1 MEVLS
6 GNERSVY
13 EQLTTASRR
22 DIWLRGRA
30 ALKGLLGLLG
40 ESTDTAILS
49 FPSPRYSL
57 THSGAYAVA
66 LGTAGQG
73 LRGVGVDIE
82 VGRGPHPDAARLF
95 LSDPEQA
102 WLGTLDDSARAGQL
116 QRLWTIKEAAFKAN
130 PHNGDTWLSDYRLE
144 DPGQH
149 NGEALVMHGDLAW
162 VIHYCSLELEEG
174 VMTAAIAPDRSQYH
188 D

>member
-1 MEVLS
+1 VEVLS
-6 GNERSVY
+6 CNERSVY
-13 EQLTTASRR
+13 GQLTTASRR

-30 ALKGLLGLLG
+30 ALKGLLGRLG
-40 ESTDTAILS
+40 ESTDTAIFS

-57 THSGAYAVA
+57 THSGPYAVA
-66 LGTAGQG
+66 IGTAGRG

-82 VGRGPHPDAARLF
+82 VDRGLHPNAARLF

-102 WLGTLDDSARAGQL
+102 WLGTLDDSVRAGQL

-130 PHNGDTWLSDYRLE
+130 PHNGDTWLSDYRLK

-149 NGEALVMHGDLAW
+149 DGEALVIHGGTAW
-162 VIHYCSLELEEG
+162 VIRYCSLELKEG
-174 VMTAAIAPDRSQYH
+174 VMTAAIAPDRRQYH
-188 D
+188 G